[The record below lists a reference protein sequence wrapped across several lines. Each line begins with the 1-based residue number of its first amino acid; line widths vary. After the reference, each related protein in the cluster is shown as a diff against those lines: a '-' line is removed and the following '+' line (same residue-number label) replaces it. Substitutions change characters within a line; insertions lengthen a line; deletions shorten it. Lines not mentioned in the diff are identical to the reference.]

1 MLREDY
7 HVLYVTSAGTPVG
20 EPDEVLVS
28 AGNDALLK
36 TITDVL
42 ATGGYEVRY
51 STDVPGNDGPRETV
65 AMGMYPQNGPEPAPL
80 RWLVLKK
87 NSDRALVVA
96 LSVLDSHRFDP
107 DTNKWE
113 DSEIRR
119 WLNGEFAD
127 AAFTADERA
136 GILTDENGD
145 SVFLLSSRQADA
157 YFHDADE
164 RKGEATAYA
173 VKRGVNHYDW
183 AEGKTWWWLRTP
195 GEHANNVALVST
207 FGTVF
212 TFGDN
217 RVIEYGGVRP
227 AMWVKL

>member
-7 HVLYVTSAGTPVG
+7 HVLYVTSAADPER

-28 AGNDALLK
+28 MGSGALLK
-36 TITDVL
+36 TVTDAL
-42 ATGGYEVRY
+42 TAGGYEVRY
-51 STDVPGNDGPRETV
+51 STDIPGDDGPRETV
-65 AMGMYPQNGPEPAPL
+65 TIGMYPQNGPVPTPVK
-80 RWLVLKK
+80 WLVLKK
-87 NSDRALVVA
+87 NADRSLVVA
-96 LSVLDSHRFDP
+96 CSVLDSHRFDL

-113 DSEIRR
+113 DSELRR

-136 GILTDENGD
+136 RVLTDDSGD
-145 SVFLLSSRQADA
+145 SVFLLSARQADA
-157 YFHDADE
+157 YFRNADE

-173 VKRGVNHYDW
+173 VERGVNRYNW

-227 AMWVKL
+227 AMWLKL